1 VTFIPGLS
9 RAVPVAAAA
18 LGCALLAGPA
28 LAKNNPPATPAPG
41 AAANAVITVD
51 AVRDSVTIGGL
62 AAGPATVEVL
72 RSGVVI
78 GVYSDNVE
86 ASRPLTVNTVEPTAT
101 KPSGDCWERGVLP
114 VGLTPDIRPLD
125 VVSVVGGPTVTVPA
139 DAPTAAAGIPGGPLG
154 GCSAI
159 AAFAANAV
167 QSASPPTVISGS
179 GADLALSGAAQPLA
193 TAVSVS
199 VGDGR
204 VSTAAV
210 AGVLTG
216 TRWAATI
223 PAAALE
229 GLANGTLTA
238 TARYTVPD
246 VSSGAPSQIEGAP
259 LTVTKVPAPAV
270 SAGGAVQPV
279 AATPDATVPTIARPS
294 SARPVRLGRLVTSSR
309 LSLAAARRTG
319 IRATFVVPAGA
330 RIARLELR
338 RGSRTVVARTI
349 SVRGGARHVVR
360 LSGAHLT
367 KGAYRLVIRVGAS
380 RRNLGPATTK
390 QIRIV

>member
-1 VTFIPGLS
+1 M
-9 RAVPVAAAA
+9 
-18 LGCALLAGPA
+18 
-28 LAKNNPPATPAPG
+28 
-41 AAANAVITVD
+41 
-51 AVRDSVTIGGL
+51 
-62 AAGPATVEVL
+62 
-72 RSGVVI
+72 
-78 GVYSDNVE
+78 
-86 ASRPLTVNTVEPTAT
+86 
-101 KPSGDCWERGVLP
+101 
-114 VGLTPDIRPLD
+114 
-125 VVSVVGGPTVTVPA
+125 
-139 DAPTAAAGIPGGPLG
+139 
-154 GCSAI
+154 
-159 AAFAANAV
+159 
-167 QSASPPTVISGS
+167 
-179 GADLALSGAAQPLA
+179 
-193 TAVSVS
+193 S

-246 VSSGAPSQIEGAP
+246 VSSGAPSQIEGVP

-360 LSGAHLT
+360 LSGALLF
-367 KGAYRLVIRVGAS
+367 AALLLVPLVESGHSHANRDLARPCATCVATHHSPAAFAPVVAIAAPITLAS
-380 RRNLGPATTK
+380 AAVFSPIVALVRRNLFYRFFGLGAGTTRDGESSYTRTTALFVNASLK
-390 QIRIV
+390 R